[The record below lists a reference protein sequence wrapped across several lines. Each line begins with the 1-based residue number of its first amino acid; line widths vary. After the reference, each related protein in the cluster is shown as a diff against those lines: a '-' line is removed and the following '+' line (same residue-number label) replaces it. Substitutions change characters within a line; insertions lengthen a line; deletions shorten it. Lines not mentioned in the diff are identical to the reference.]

1 MNKTIYTINF
11 HCGEYDDYNSFSI
24 GYVDTYEEAQLIQE
38 ALENREEEYVKQIAD
53 DYNEEIKNRCGYT
66 FEELMNPN
74 FEWGIDFFAIPKM
87 NI

>member
-1 MNKTIYTINF
+1 MADINLINELVGNRQF
-11 HCGEYDDYNSFSI
+11 
-24 GYVDTYEEAQLIQE
+24 EEAKTLIQE